1 MDEVKTIARYAESCG
16 YATKAV
22 SAEVAARCTGN
33 SETATALKTA
43 RKITFSGDSEAEAN
57 FDGAA
62 DLIIDVKNKSA
73 EKATCDELGNNI
85 LETYAT
91 KTELENF
98 ATKTEIETCATKT
111 ELENCAKK
119 EELSEYA
126 RLEAVA
132 AVCASRKELTD
143 YLAKSDFN
151 FSFEKFNGVPCLFI
165 EVEGKKYRF
174 SGVEV

>member
-1 MDEVKTIARYAESCG
+1 MDEVKTIARYAENCG

-98 ATKTEIETCATKT
+98 ATKTELET
-111 ELENCAKK
+111 CAKK

-174 SGVEV
+174 GGVEV

>member
-1 MDEVKTIARYAESCG
+1 MEEVKTIARYAENCG
-16 YATKAV
+16 YATKTV

-98 ATKTEIETCATKT
+98 ATKTE
-111 ELENCAKK
+111 LEN
-119 EELSEYA
+119 ELSEYA

-132 AVCASRKELTD
+132 TVCASRKELTD

-174 SGVEV
+174 GGVEV